1 MLKSKVKIIIFII
14 FSSVVKLFSQEYIQ
28 VPDTTLL
35 HNGSTYKLPI
45 YANLQL
51 TSVNNLEIEFEFDY
65 TLLNITSITS
75 EANNIIKEP
84 KPSYTVNNENFKKGI
99 LKIFSSQ
106 FNLNNNKI
114 LCYIELE
121 TLYGLDSIAYFNPK
135 TIKINGEENTIIQKR
150 NAKINVGFALE
161 PIIKEG
167 ISKVF
172 PNPFDNEFIVDFAIE
187 TPTEISFTIFSSLGR
202 LVYTFPNKTDDS
214 YQFFDSKGTLIPQP
228 YRMKFPKGYYKLKVK
243 SLPWQFA
250 SGLYFLQ
257 MGTHNG
263 IYNTNLLHLK

>member
-1 MLKSKVKIIIFII
+1 MLISKIKIIIFII

-45 YANLQL
+45 YANMQL
-51 TSVNNLEIEFEFDY
+51 NSANNLEIEFEFDY
-65 TLLNITSITS
+65 TLLNITSIVT
-75 EANNIIKEP
+75 EPNNIINEP
-84 KPSYTVNNENFKKGI
+84 KPNYSITNENFQKGL
-99 LKIFSSQ
+99 LKITSNQ
-106 FNLNNNKI
+106 LNQNNNKI

-121 TLYGLDSIAYFNPK
+121 TLFGLDSIAYFKPLA
-135 TIKINGEENTIIQKR
+135 IKINGEENTSIQKR
-150 NAKINVGFALE
+150 NGKINVGFALE

-202 LVYTFPNKTDDS
+202 IVYTFPNKTDDS
-214 YQFFDSKGTLIPQP
+214 YQFFDNKGNLIPQP
-228 YRMKFPKGYYKLKVK
+228 YKMKFPKGYYKLKVK

-257 MGTHNG
+257 METHTG